1 MAQNA
6 KDIQMRELKD
16 LLNELR
22 ETNKLLRKTLEETQ
36 REKAAL
42 QQERDNFKEQVDY
55 LTKKLFGT
63 SSEKG
68 ACDIPGQI
76 NLFNEAE
83 SEIDPSLEAEDVL
96 AATESVETETP
107 EKKTRKKR
115 SGNEERFK
123 GIPVEK
129 IYLEP
134 SEEERFCSKCGEQ
147 MSRIGTE
154 FVRRELK
161 IIPARATVVEYYSVN
176 YSCTACKEKGMIPA
190 IIKGKDGKAHMMYGM
205 ASASTVAWVVY
216 QKYCNGMPLY
226 RIEQDLGRLGAKIS
240 RATLA
245 NWVIKNAEAFFTP
258 MYEYFHRKLLGRNFA
273 MADETPVQ
281 VLHEPER
288 RAQTKSYM
296 WLFRSG
302 EDGGHPIVIYKYSE
316 TRAGDTAVDFLDGFH
331 GYLMCDG
338 YSGYN
343 KVTTA
348 KRLVCFA
355 HIRRYLIDA
364 IPKGKQL
371 DYTQPAVQGV
381 MYINQLFDKEDK
393 IRQKYKTFDA
403 IKEARL
409 IHEKPIIEGFLSWLE
424 KQEPVKGSRLDKA
437 VTYIRNRK
445 DHLMTYLEDGRC
457 SLSNNLS
464 ENCIRPFVVG
474 RKGWLFCDTPAGAQ
488 ASAMAYTMV
497 EMAKANQVNVYHYLT
512 FLFEHHLND
521 QMSDEELEQ
530 LAPWNEAVKAEIQR
544 RMDSQN
550 NE

>member
-36 REKAAL
+36 KEKAVL

-55 LTKKLFGT
+55 LTKKLFGS

-68 ACDIPGQI
+68 ACDIPGQM

-83 SEIDPSLEAEDVL
+83 SEMDPSAEAADEL
-96 AATESVETETP
+96 AATELSEAEAP
-107 EKKTRKKR
+107 ENKAKKKR
-115 SGNEERFK
+115 SSNEERFK
-123 GIPVEK
+123 GIPVK
-129 IYLEP
+129 KVYLEP
-134 SEEERFCSKCGEQ
+134 AEEARICSKCGNQMEQ
-147 MSRIGTE
+147 IGTE

-176 YSCTACKEKGMIPA
+176 YGCKNCKEHGNTPM

-258 MYEYFHRKLLGRNFA
+258 MYEYFHRKLLVRNFV

-302 EDGGHPIVIYKYSE
+302 EDGEHPIVIYKYSE
-316 TRAGDTAVDFLDGFH
+316 TRAGDTAVDFLDGFQ

-338 YSGYN
+338 YSGYH
-343 KVTTA
+343 KVSAA
-348 KRLVCFA
+348 KWLACWA

-371 DYTQPAVQGV
+371 DYTQPSVQGV

-409 IHEKPIIEGFLSWLE
+409 THEKPVIEGFLSWLE
-424 KQEPVKGSRLDKA
+424 KQDPVRNSRLDKA

-457 SLSNNLS
+457 SFSNNLS

-497 EMAKANQVNVYHYLT
+497 EMAKANKVNVYHYLT
-512 FLFEHHLND
+512 FLFEHQPSD
-521 QMSDEELEQ
+521 QMTDEELEQ
-530 LAPWNEAVKAEIQR
+530 LAPWNETVKAEIQR
-544 RMDSQN
+544 RVDSQT